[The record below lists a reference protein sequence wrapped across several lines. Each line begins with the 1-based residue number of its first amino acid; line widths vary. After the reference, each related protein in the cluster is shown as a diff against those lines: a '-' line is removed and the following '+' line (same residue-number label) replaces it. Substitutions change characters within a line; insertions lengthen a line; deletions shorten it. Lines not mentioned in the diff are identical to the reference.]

1 MRLNQEDFVELLRT
15 KYLIAKKDLS
25 TGKIIAA
32 DAALSEKTM
41 EDIYDVLTR
50 NGILLMISDRSND

>member
-41 EDIYDVLTR
+41 EDTYDVLTR